1 MIQSQRDLIQRLK
14 HQPRHGMALDDP
26 IGGLPGLGDSVRLL
40 VNYTAQITKAT
51 EATSKLNEA
60 SAITVGANQM
70 VLKFQEVGAL
80 LTKVA
85 EKATFFERRNA
96 ELNKSFGI
104 SSIAASKLAKTLDKV
119 ANQYE
124 LSTAQVRAY
133 AGSIKSMLPLFNQT
147 GKESNKFYQGMIQA
161 QHVLQTGLG
170 MSAEAAN
177 NFSQYA
183 MAGGN
188 NAAVF
193 TNALSEMSSAI
204 DPDGTMGLFGMMV
217 GDIADAGAE
226 MQLQFGKIPEDFA
239 AAALKAKKFGLG
251 LKQIQ
256 ATAAKMLDIESSIG
270 AELEYQLL
278 SGRRLVDSSGQ
289 SLTNAFRQ
297 ATITG
302 KSSEAA
308 DIMNQIL
315 DDQGD
320 ILNDNLFARQ
330 QMAQLMGIEE
340 QALASALQ
348 KRNIL
353 EKAKLEG
360 IDINLDGGKLI
371 DGINKAREA
380 LEKGA
385 IDETEFKQLVD
396 KVDTR
401 TTDNRLDQILEV
413 NERQL
418 YYQMLVNEQDIVAA
432 SRRGVEA
439 MGGAYALTDVS
450 AQMKVLGQSIVALDT
465 ATAQSDQIVNA
476 VGTVSDIITGR
487 AAANTG
493 GSAKV
498 GAGTPGQAVASG
510 NVAQDLVAMPGT
522 NGKILSGPFGAFSLD
537 DRDMVIA
544 GDPAKLTGGGNS
556 NNNMMQF
563 AAAIVA
569 AINNQTQQL
578 KSRDNTYGSGINDS
592 YYS

>member
-1 MIQSQRDLIQRLK
+1 MKPQSNKDLIQRLK
-14 HQPRHGMALDDP
+14 QQPKHGMADEDK
-26 IGGLPGLGDSVRLL
+26 IQMPGIREAFDLL
-40 VNYTAQITKAT
+40 VDYTKQAT
-51 EATSKLNEA
+51 AATRAIGDLNEA
-60 SAITVGANQM
+60 AATSVGANQM
-70 VLKFQEVGAL
+70 ALKFQQVG
-80 LTKVA
+80 KVLKDIA
-85 EKATFFERRNA
+85 DKAIFFERRNA

-104 SSIAASKLAKTLDKV
+104 TSRAAANLGKSLDEIANTFSLSSG
-119 ANQYE
+119 
-124 LSTAQVRAY
+124 QVRAY
-133 AGSIKSMLPLFNQT
+133 AGSIKNLFPLYNQA
-147 GKESNKFYQGMIQA
+147 GKQSNTFYQGMIQT

-170 MSAEAAN
+170 MSEDAAN

-183 MAGGN
+183 MQGGK

-193 TNALSEMSSAI
+193 TNALSEMADSM
-204 DPDGTMGLFGMMV
+204 DPGGTMGYFNMMV
-217 GDIADAGAE
+217 RDIADAGAE

-256 ATAAKMLDIESSIG
+256 TTAAKMLDIESSIG

-278 SGRRLVDSSGQ
+278 SGKRLVDANGQ

-302 KSSEAA
+302 NATEAA

-320 ILNDNLFARQ
+320 ILTDNLFARQ

-348 KRNIL
+348 KRNII
-353 EKAKLEG
+353 EKAGEAG
-360 IDINLDGGKLI
+360 IKIDLDGGKLV
-371 DGINKAREA
+371 DGINAAKTA

-385 IDETEFKQLVD
+385 IDDVEFKKLVD

-418 YYQMLVNEQDIVAA
+418 YYQMLTNQEAIVAA
-432 SRRGVEA
+432 SRKGVED
-439 MGGAYALTDVS
+439 MGGAYKLGDVS
-450 AQMKVLGQSIVALDT
+450 GELKALGSSIVALD
-465 ATAQSDQIVNA
+465 AVNA
-476 VGTVSDIITGR
+476 QAGEFITVAGAVADYLTGK
-487 AAANTG
+487 G
-493 GSAKV
+493 GSSGGVAEV
-498 GAGTPGQAVASG
+498 GAGVTTVQAKEDVVS
-510 NVAQDLVAMPGT
+510 MPGT
-522 NGKILSGPFGAFSLD
+522 SGRVLTGPFGAFSLD
-537 DRDMVIA
+537 DRDMIMA
-544 GDPAKLTGGGNS
+544 GDPNKMTGGG

-563 AAAIVA
+563 AAAIIV

-578 KSRDNTYGSGINDS
+578 KSRDNTFGAGINDS
-592 YYS
+592 YYG